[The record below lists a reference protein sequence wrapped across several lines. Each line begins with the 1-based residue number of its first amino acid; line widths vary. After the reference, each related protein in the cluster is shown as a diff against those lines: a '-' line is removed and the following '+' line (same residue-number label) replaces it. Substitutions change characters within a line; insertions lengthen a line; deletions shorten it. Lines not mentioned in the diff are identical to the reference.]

1 MATFDIPGDD
11 DALRSA
17 LEDVNL
23 PTLLMVLTQFA
34 GDDRWLSDRYK
45 PDPIMVPE
53 GELFPDDT
61 GNYSDEVALEI
72 RDAALGLIRTLRD
85 EGAELPQAPMGAH
98 AADDGVL
105 NRRIC

>member
-34 GDDRWLSDRYK
+34 GDDRWLSDR
-45 PDPIMVPE
+45 
-53 GELFPDDT
+53 
-61 GNYSDEVALEI
+61 VA
-72 RDAALGLIRTLRD
+72 
-85 EGAELPQAPMGAH
+85 AP
-98 AADDGVL
+98 
-105 NRRIC
+105 